1 MALDYEAI
9 KKAAEGYRSDIC
21 NFLRAM
27 ISHPSE
33 STEEKEVVEC
43 IKAEME
49 KLGYD
54 KVEVD
59 GLGNIIG
66 WMGKN
71 GDTADCMNRIY
82 DILCG
87 ISTVCQFLIEFC
99 RFPFSDGNN
108 MKDPREN
115 IRAVDIIFAAAQQ

>member
-1 MALDYEAI
+1 MELDYAKI
-9 KKAAEGYRSDIC
+9 KSAAEGYKDDMTK
-21 NFLRAM
+21 FLRAM

-59 GLGNIIG
+59 GLGNVIG
-66 WMGKN
+66 WMGD
-71 GDTADCMNRIY
+71 GTRSSRSIR
-82 DILCG
+82 
-87 ISTVCQFLIEFC
+87 ISTPSASATSTTGPTT
-99 RFPFSDGNN
+99 R
-108 MKDPREN
+108 MKAMRMT
-115 IRAVDIIFAAAQQ
+115 RSSMAAAVRTRRAAWPLPPMAPRS